1 MDNVTKKALLQQL
14 RGFKLISIYEISNRG
29 LPIPALI
36 ALKIRNPDKKLT
48 SDVKTALDRLNNINT
63 FNYAGK
69 MPDLDLLYSYGLI
82 SHIVKCFS
90 FTRVS
95 GRNKKVLRRNG
106 TNSVALLFDASI
118 EHAPPIEINNILFSA
133 TPPFIYGPHRKR
145 TRRARQLSTI
155 GIFSSDELVFIDS
168 LLEKEL
174 EKNRYLSFEIRTMTS
189 RYNKLIYSELKTFL
203 LILTEKYKYNFALA
217 TPEDYDEYIND
228 RDSNIADKYKFS
240 TFDTATINVYHPR
253 DVIPF
258 FNDKYSSIAVEIVFS
273 HSNMLA
279 EPRLLNTMYKRM
291 FLFSKHPENLIEID
305 GENIEYFFP
314 KKGVIRV
321 VEKEI
326 REIINN
332 NLPALNKI
340 SLYNN
345 N

>member
-118 EHAPPIEINNILFSA
+118 E
-133 TPPFIYGPHRKR
+133 
-145 TRRARQLSTI
+145 
-155 GIFSSDELVFIDS
+155 
-168 LLEKEL
+168 
-174 EKNRYLSFEIRTMTS
+174 RTMTS